1 MELPLLLVSHAIFI
15 FRHLARITVLTSVF
29 VFLVYTDGPT
39 FNLSRENPSFHN
51 TAGFLMIALLSASM
65 GLQGVVGESLG
76 SGVSRYASLRF
87 VPRG

>member
-1 MELPLLLVSHAIFI
+1 MNN
-15 FRHLARITVLTSVF
+15 VF
-29 VFLVYTDGPT
+29 VVYTDGPT

-76 SGVSRYASLRF
+76 SGVSHHHFSRLLD
-87 VPRG
+87 PR